1 MDEQP
6 VLPNDPSASQD
17 ASFRDSGRFSLFK
30 GRRLNAY
37 ISLTDILEPEFLLP
51 VQYDDLVRRHV
62 TRDGERRLL
71 LAVLK
76 DALRCYLK
84 NMNGPTA
91 HAYRIFEETAHWFYA
106 KHQVGIFAYEHL
118 CDALGIDP
126 EPLREWL
133 KTLHHGGNGAERD
146 PNHGARNGRRAREFM
161 KTRMVLA

>member
-6 VLPNDPSASQD
+6 VLPNNALMTQD
-17 ASFRDSGRFSLFK
+17 ASFRDSGTISLFK
-30 GRRLNAY
+30 RRRLNGY
-37 ISLTDILEPEFLLP
+37 ISLADILEPEFLLP
-51 VQYDDLVRRHV
+51 AQYNDLIRRHV
-62 TRDGERRLL
+62 ARDGERRLL

-84 NMNGPTA
+84 TMNDTNA
-91 HAYRIFEETAHWFYA
+91 RAYRIFEETAHWFYA
-106 KHQVGIFAYEHL
+106 KHQVGIFAFEQL

-133 KTLHHGGNGAERD
+133 KSLHHNEGGIARD
-146 PNHGARNGRRAREFM
+146 PIHGLRNGRRAREFM